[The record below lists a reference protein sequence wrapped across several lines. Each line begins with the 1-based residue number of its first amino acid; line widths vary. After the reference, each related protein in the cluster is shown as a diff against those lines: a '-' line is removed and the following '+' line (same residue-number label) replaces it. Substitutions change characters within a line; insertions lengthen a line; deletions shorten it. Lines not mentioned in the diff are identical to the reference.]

1 MAISLKAARVN
12 ANLTQAE
19 VANLLNISKSTIN
32 NYENYKK
39 SPNVTRAKELAK
51 LYGMEVDDI
60 IWQEG

>member
-39 SPNVTRAKELAK
+39 SPNIARAKELAK
-51 LYGMEVDDI
+51 LYGMEVDEI
-60 IWQEG
+60 VWQEE

>member
-19 VANLLNISKSTIN
+19 VASLLNISKSTIN

-39 SPNVTRAKELAK
+39 SPSIARAKELAK
-51 LYGMEVDDI
+51 LYGMEVDEI
-60 IWQEG
+60 VWQVS